1 MNLKEYI
8 STVNQKYRAGNATE
22 HSYRGALEQLMQTL
36 LPKLRIVNEP
46 KRVKC
51 GAPDYIASR
60 KDGMPVFYIEA
71 KDIGDNDL
79 DGRNPHGHKEQF
91 TRYKQA
97 LDYIIFTDYLDF
109 HLYEHGEFIDSVR
122 IAEVKGDKI
131 VAINENEEKF
141 HNLIEHVG
149 NNAIQR
155 ITSASRLAKLMAGK
169 ARLLENIIEQAMN
182 DDTESYAN
190 KNLHGQYQA
199 FKDVL
204 IQELKPEDFAD
215 IYAQTIAYGMF
226 AARLH
231 DETPEDFSREEAA
244 KLIPKT
250 NPFLRRIFN
259 GIAGNDLD
267 ERIAWVVDDLA
278 TVFAATDI
286 AKIMDSYGKNKL
298 HHDPMIHFY
307 EDFLAEY
314 NPKLRKSKGVWY
326 TPQPVVGFI
335 VRAVDEI
342 LQKEFNL
349 PEGLAD
355 YSMIEK
361 DMPVEQSRDLRTKDG
376 MKHDMKR
383 FHRVQ
388 ILDPATGTGTF
399 LAEVV
404 NLIYDR
410 YRDQQGIWQQY
421 VENHLLPRLNG
432 FEILMASYAVAHLKL
447 DMLLSETGYKHQS
460 EKRLKVFLTNSLEES
475 NNEPRILFAQWL
487 SEEATAAN
495 RIKHDCPVMVMIGNP
510 PYSGISLNNGEWITQ
525 LIEDYK
531 KEPGGKEKLK
541 ERKTWL
547 NDDYVK
553 FIRLAQDYI
562 DRNENGVIGY
572 INNNGFLDNPTFR
585 GMRWNLLRSFDLIY
599 VVNLH
604 GNAMQNETGEKGEKD
619 ENVFDI
625 RQGVSINIFVKT
637 GKKAKNELGEVY
649 YTDIYGS
656 RKNKYD
662 LLNRLNLVN
671 ASFVNLSIASPL
683 YLFVPQKAE
692 GKEEYSQG
700 FSISELMPINVTGLV
715 SARDGL
721 VINSSKDKLRDNI
734 KTFIDESLTDDQV
747 RQHFFPSKYSKMKAG
762 DKYLPGDSRG
772 WKLSQARKTIK
783 NFSFEEKTK
792 TISYRPF
799 DNQYIYYCKEMVDW
813 GREEVFGKMPEKNN
827 LVLVVS
833 RQAITDNWSHVLATP
848 YMCDNR
854 YFYSNKGISQA
865 CPLYICK
872 ENMGQEE
879 RIVNFNKE
887 MYDKIAKGLNYL
899 PCYDDNV
906 LVDPTSDY
914 NGVLYPQDLF
924 DYIYAVLHSP
934 SYRERYK
941 EFLKIDF
948 PRIPYPT
955 DWEKFR
961 DLAEKGEELRLL
973 HLMEDLPSKTGV
985 TFPVA
990 GSLQVD
996 CYRWKDNRVYINS
1009 EQYFEGVPESAWQF
1023 FIGGYQ
1029 PAQKWLKDRK
1039 GMTLSFE
1046 DVKHY
1051 GRIIYVL
1058 QKTERIMQDIDNVYV
1073 EKGT

>member
-1 MNLKEYI
+1 MDLKEYI

-60 KDGMPVFYIEA
+60 KDGMPVFYLEA

-109 HLYEHGEFIDSVR
+109 HFYEHGEFVDSVR

-131 VAINENEEKF
+131 VAVEGSEEKF
-141 HNLIEHVG
+141 LCLVEHIG

-182 DDTESYAN
+182 DDTDSYAN
-190 KNLHGQYQA
+190 DNLHGQYQA

-204 IQELKPEDFAD
+204 IQELKPSDFAD

-231 DETPEDFSREEAA
+231 DDTPEDFSREEAA
-244 KLIPKT
+244 RLIPKT
-250 NPFLRRIFN
+250 NPFLRQIFN
-259 GIAGNDLD
+259 NLAGNDLD
-267 ERIAWVVDDLA
+267 ERITWVVDDLV
-278 TVFAATDI
+278 TVFQATDLK
-286 AKIMDSYGKNKL
+286 KIMDTYVRDKR

-307 EDFLAEY
+307 EDFLSEY

-335 VRAVDEI
+335 VRAVDEV
-342 LQKEFNL
+342 LQKDFNL
-349 PEGLAD
+349 PDGLAD
-355 YSMIEK
+355 YSMIER
-361 DMPVEQSRDLRTKDG
+361 DVAIEQSRDKRTADG
-376 MKHDMKR
+376 MKHEKRR

-404 NLIYDR
+404 NQIYDR

-421 VENHLLPRLNG
+421 VEQHLLPRLNG

-447 DMLLSETGYKHQS
+447 DMLLGETGYQHQS
-460 EKRLKVFLTNSLEES
+460 EKRLHVYLTNSLEES
-475 NNEPRILFAQWL
+475 NNEPRTLFAQWL
-487 SEEATAAN
+487 SREATEAN
-495 RIKHDCPVMVMIGNP
+495 MIKRDCPVMVMIGNP
-510 PYSGISLNNGEWITQ
+510 PYSVSSQNNGKWITN
-525 LIEDYK
+525 LLADYK
-531 KEPGGKEKLK
+531 KNLN
-541 ERKTWL
+541 ERNIQPL
-547 NDDYVK
+547 SDDYIK
-553 FIRLAQDYI
+553 FIRLGQEYVEKNGEGILAFICNNSFIDGIIHRQMRKELMRAFDKIYI
-562 DRNENGVIGY
+562 
-572 INNNGFLDNPTFR
+572 L
-585 GMRWNLLRSFDLIY
+585 
-599 VVNLH
+599 NLH
-604 GNAMQNETGEKGEKD
+604 GNSRKEETAPNGDKD

-625 RQGVSINIFVKT
+625 MQGVSINIFCKLPK
-637 GKKAKNELGEVY
+637 GSSSACQ
-649 YTDIYGS
+649 IYH
-656 RKNKYD
+656 YD
-662 LLNRLNLVN
+662 LFGGREGKYEFLDNHQISDISWTELNPKEPQL
-671 ASFVNLSIASPL
+671 F
-683 YLFVPQKAE
+683 FVPKDFTLQ
-692 GKEEYSQG
+692 EEYERN
-700 FSISELMPINVTGLV
+700 FSIDELMPIKTVGVATYDDGNLV
-715 SARDGL
+715 SHEQF
-721 VINSSKDKLRDNI
+721 NSPFNQS
-734 KTFIDESLTDDQV
+734 
-747 RQHFFPSKYSKMKAG
+747 
-762 DKYLPGDSRG
+762 YL
-772 WKLSQARKTIK
+772 
-783 NFSFEEKTK
+783 
-792 TISYRPF
+792 YRPF
-799 DNQYIYYCKEMVDW
+799 DMRWINYDLQK
-813 GREEVFGKMPEKNN
+813 
-827 LVLVVS
+827 VS
-833 RQAITDNWSHVLATP
+833 RHRYEVMCHFVGKENLGLISIRNNRDNSDTYFVTNGLADKTVISP
-848 YMCDNR
+848 KDNASV
-854 YFYSNKGISQA
+854 F
-865 CPLYICK
+865 PLYIYK
-872 ENMGQEE
+872 ENMGEE
-879 RIVNFNKE
+879 DRIANLNVE
-887 MYDKIAKGLNYL
+887 LYRKIAEGLNFSCCL
-899 PCYDDNV
+899 DDRIC
-906 LVDPTSDY
+906 VDLSADAS
-914 NGVLYPQDLF
+914 GVLYPQTIF

-955 DWEKFR
+955 NKEQFNA
-961 DLAEKGEELRLL
+961 LEEKGSELRQL
-973 HLMEDLPSKTGV
+973 HLMKNLPSKTDV

-996 CYRWKDNRVYINS
+996 CYRWQDNRVYINA
-1009 EQYFEGVPESAWQF
+1009 EQYFEGVPESAWNF

-1051 GRIIYVL
+1051 GRIVYVL
-1058 QKTERIMQDIDNVYV
+1058 QQTERIMNEID
-1073 EKGT
+1073 KIQCQW